1 MLDKPYA
8 SNLSKNAVYID
19 SFGGI
24 NERLI
29 IANNEFSEAI
39 NMSDKD
45 LPAMSTRKPLT
56 IYDSGEEIDPINSFV
71 VNHDV
76 MYALSDSGKFYYN
89 ENTVTFDNAEGN
101 KLLRNGNSLFMY
113 PKGTVISLPSYDVKK
128 DMNVE
133 TDGAAAIDSEVKWND
148 VAKILKRSGDSN
160 FYAYFYPCIISG
172 VEKTQFSSNA
182 PENPTVGMYWS
193 NYSDSPLQMC
203 TEVDADT
210 NVATWK
216 SVESDG
222 IAVLF
227 LNNFTQMTKDDI
239 SQYFRN
245 GDAIEISGAEM
256 SYCNGSFVVDG
267 VTTDLN
273 DDGVLVLNGRIDGA
287 YSDFSNNVV
296 LEKKMPKISHC
307 VGVDN
312 RLWGCYCGYDDNG
325 NLINEIYGSA
335 LGRPDV
341 WYRFDNTLQQSYAAS
356 IVSDGAFTGIGII
369 GGHPAFFKENCIH
382 KLYGSN
388 PSNYAIQTLDCLGV
402 KEGCDESVC
411 VINGITYYMS
421 KKGIMAIADGYP
433 ALISEKI
440 DFDGVD
446 EVACANI
453 NNELYVVFCKDNE
466 VKLYIY
472 NPLTGIWHNNDC
484 IGIKTADH
492 FAGLRIC
499 LCDDALMVFAKN
511 AEKINSAYAQYE
523 TLKNGN
529 MLQKTMAV
537 FYGVM
542 LKTGIIAKTI
552 KSSGKL
558 ICFGKEYMMPTSADF
573 PFSEGEK
580 EDPDEMKWEV
590 TTGAFGYSYT
600 NFKVPASVGIRIL
613 LEAGSNCNIEAEYDS
628 NGIWEYVDN
637 LIGDERT
644 CVRTVNM
651 KPYQCDHFRLRLSG
665 IGKVSIVNM
674 MVKYAQGG
682 SNNYD

>member
-8 SNLSKNAVYID
+8 SNISKNAVYID

-29 IANNEFSEAI
+29 IGDNEFSEAV
-39 NMSDKD
+39 NMSDRD

-56 IYDSGEEIDPINSFV
+56 IFKTEEEKYPINSFAI
-71 VNHDV
+71 NNDV
-76 MYALSDSGKFYYN
+76 MYALSSNGTFYYG
-89 ENTVTFDNAEGN
+89 ENAVSLDGAANN

-113 PKGTVISLPSYDVKK
+113 PKGTVISLPSTTSADDV
-128 DMNVE
+128 
-133 TDGAAAIDSEVKWND
+133 VKFKD
-148 VAKILKRSGDSN
+148 VAQVLKRRETFS
-160 FYAYFYPCIISG
+160 FYVYFYPCIISG
-172 VEKTQFSSNA
+172 VEKTQFSSNS

-193 NYSDSPLQMC
+193 NYSDSSLQLC
-203 TEVDADT
+203 TEVDAGT
-210 NVATWK
+210 NAATWK

-227 LNNFTQMTKDDI
+227 LDDMTQITKEGI
-239 SQYFRN
+239 SEHFRD

-256 SYCNGSFVVDG
+256 SCCNGSFVVNS

-273 DDGVLVLNGRIDGA
+273 NNGVLVLNGRIDSV
-287 YSDFSNNVV
+287 YSDFSHNVV

-312 RLWGCYCGYDDNG
+312 RLWGCYCGYDNNG

-388 PSNYAIQTLDCLGV
+388 PSNYAIQTIDCLGV
-402 KEGCDESVC
+402 KEGCDGSVC

-421 KKGIMAIADGYP
+421 KKGIMAISDGYP
-433 ALISEKI
+433 TLISNKI
-440 DFDGVD
+440 DFDGVKS
-446 EVACANI
+446 VACANI
-453 NNELYVVFCKDNE
+453 NNELHVVFLKDGEIN
-466 VKLYIY
+466 LYIY
-472 NPLTGIWHNNDC
+472 NPTTGIWHNNNC
-484 IGIKTADH
+484 IDLPAASDGSDI
-492 FAGLRIC
+492 RIC
-499 LCDDALMVFAKN
+499 FCKDSLMVFCRDGNKIEEKRTELLNRYNELSQLTGLEAVGALTAKL
-511 AEKINSAYAQYE
+511 EI
-523 TLKNGN
+523 
-529 MLQKTMAV
+529 MII
-537 FYGVM
+537 
-542 LKTGIIAKTI
+542 LKTGMYKALVKT
-552 KSSGKL
+552 KGNL
-558 ICFGKEYMMPTSADF
+558 IFFGDEYPIPTGEGF
-573 PFSEGEK
+573 PFAESEK
-580 EDPDEMKWEV
+580 ENPDEMKWEI

-600 NFKVPASVGIRIL
+600 NFKVPSSVGIRIL
-613 LEAGSNCNIEAEYDS
+613 LDAGSNCNIEAEYDS

-644 CVRTVNM
+644 CVRFVNM

-674 MVKYAQGG
+674 MVKYTQGG